1 MYRYKS
7 LEQGSGRSHW
17 LHRLQLTFP
26 PIQAEPAEDNR
37 CAANEGIVWSNVRL
51 KETNSQTVRSV
62 CIGVERDSKGK
73 GEVSL
78 VAGQQGGKRSRC

>member
-1 MYRYKS
+1 MS
-7 LEQGSGRSHW
+7 LEQGSGRSHR
-17 LHRLQLTFP
+17 LHRLKLVFP

-62 CIGVERDSKGK
+62 YRCRER
-73 GEVSL
+73 
-78 VAGQQGGKRSRC
+78 QQREKQGFSGSRSMGR